1 MTRKETSYGRRL
13 VTAAG
18 FAAALTL
25 GVIGHPAI
33 ADAKSKGMDWDTYR
47 SCMNNSEA
55 NDINVSV
62 EVCCIQ
68 AGGYIVADR
77 TTGRAECWSHEPTP
91 DECKMVIGPN
101 CTRRVPPGMDPA
113 VPTIDNPPV
122 NPGLRTRPPM
132 DPTPVQ
138 VDDPSVTTSN
148 PS

>member
-77 TTGRAECWSHEPTP
+77 TTGRAECWSHEP
-91 DECKMVIGPN
+91 DL
-101 CTRRVPPGMDPA
+101 PGSSS
-113 VPTIDNPPV
+113 
-122 NPGLRTRPPM
+122 RTRAPFAGSLPRVS
-132 DPTPVQ
+132 PR
-138 VDDPSVTTSN
+138 
-148 PS
+148 

>member
-33 ADAKSKGMDWDTYR
+33 ADAKSKGMDGDTYR

-62 EVCCIQ
+62 EGCCIQ
-68 AGGYIVADR
+68 AGAYIVPDR
-77 TTGRAECWSHEPTP
+77 TTGRAACWIHQPTL
-91 DECKMVIGPN
+91 DESNMVMRPN
-101 CTRRVPPGMDPA
+101 
-113 VPTIDNPPV
+113 
-122 NPGLRTRPPM
+122 RTR
-132 DPTPVQ
+132 
-138 VDDPSVTTSN
+138 SL
-148 PS
+148 

>member
-101 CTRRVPPGMDPA
+101 CTRRHSVKSIRRTSILEPEGSDGG
-113 VPTIDNPPV
+113 DRHF
-122 NPGLRTRPPM
+122 LRLS
-132 DPTPVQ
+132 DF
-138 VDDPSVTTSN
+138 
-148 PS
+148 